1 VSPEKRRGGPVLF
14 AGLGGFALGA
24 ATVLFVVWVYG
35 VGPGGAALSPGG
47 MTQSGA
53 GQASAQR
60 QSHSPAPG
68 GPQTA
73 SPPDAAGGTGETPS
87 GSVPDVMPAPGLSP
101 GTSPPGNPGP
111 SPGTGAA
118 QAPPAER
125 PPVTEPGSDGRQE
138 RPPPLTGKSPEIA
151 DLRQRRLL
159 LPVQGTRREQ
169 LVDSF
174 ADGRAGHRHE
184 AIDIMAPRNTPVM
197 AVEDGRLTKLFW
209 SERGGNTIY
218 QFDPGATYAYYYAHL
233 DRYAD
238 GLHEGDALHRGQVIG
253 YVGSSGNAAADAPHL
268 HFAIFLLTP
277 EKHWWQGTPIDPYD
291 VLKQP

>member
-1 VSPEKRRGGPVLF
+1 VTREKRRGGPVLF

-35 VGPGGAALSPGG
+35 VGPVGNPGAPGG
-47 MTQSGA
+47 PAQGTPTQREAPARDGP
-53 GQASAQR
+53 QP
-60 QSHSPAPG
+60 PAPG
-68 GPQTA
+68 GRTPGASRGVPNAGPGIGAMGAMDTA
-73 SPPDAAGGTGETPS
+73 PSTAAGAPS
-87 GSVPDVMPAPGLSP
+87 ERSPMAEP
-101 GTSPPGNPGP
+101 GTD
-111 SPGTGAA
+111 GA
-118 QAPPAER
+118 
-125 PPVTEPGSDGRQE
+125 QE
-138 RPPPLTGKSPEIA
+138 RVPALAGKSPEIA
-151 DLRQRRLL
+151 DLQQRHLL

-184 AIDIMAPRNTPVM
+184 AIDIMAARNTPVL

-209 SERGGNTIY
+209 SQRGGNTIY

-233 DRYAD
+233 ERYAD
-238 GLHEGDALHRGQVIG
+238 GLHEGDSLHRGQVIG

-268 HFAIFLLTP
+268 HFAIFLLTA